1 MTRGR
6 LTRWLLALSA
16 AATLPAQADIK
27 VTIEGVEKE
36 MRSNVLTYL
45 SVERY
50 SDRKDVDQDMM
61 QRLYDRI
68 DGEVKEALHPFG
80 YYEPAVAAEF
90 RAEGK
95 DWQVAIAIR
104 PGEPV
109 RVREL
114 RVEVEGPGRDDPVFD
129 NVKNQDLLR
138 VGSLLNHGAYAKIKD
153 SLELAALSN
162 GYLAER
168 LVNPEMRVD
177 PDSYAASVNLVLDT
191 GPRYRFGKIDIQQDA
206 IRPGLMDRFL
216 RFREGDPYVDD
227 EVRNTQYALEDS
239 LFFSDVE
246 VNVDVNEADADT
258 LTVPVHITAGRS
270 RPTFSI
276 GGGYGTDTR
285 LRGTLA
291 WTDSRVNDR
300 GHRFR
305 AEIKASTNTRQIT
318 SRYDVPIGDPALERM
333 SLEYKNTYEPK
344 GDLNTNTNTLLP
356 SVTRVFGRW
365 QTVNSVAITRTTTTG
380 AAASKLT
387 STLLVPGIVIASVP
401 KGFLGEELF
410 SRTLYAEVLGSHHG
424 LGSDANFL
432 RLMLQSERDFDLN
445 YRWHLLLRGEVGT
458 TLVDD
463 FSEVPGIYRF
473 FAGGDRSVR
482 GFGYEKLSPKD
493 ADGNNIGG
501 KHLLVGSVEVVRD
514 IPWNLAVATFVD
526 FGNAFDN
533 FKDPREYSVGVGL
546 RYRAPG
552 VSIGIDFAKPLSE
565 PHSAIR
571 LHLNIAPKL

>member
-1 MTRGR
+1 
-6 LTRWLLALSA
+6 
-16 AATLPAQADIK
+16 
-27 VTIEGVEKE
+27 
-36 MRSNVLTYL
+36 VLTYL

-80 YYEPAVAAEF
+80 YYEPSVVAEF
-90 RAEGK
+90 RADGK
-95 DWQVAIAIR
+95 EDWRVAIAIK

-109 RVREL
+109 RIREL
-114 RVEVEGPGRDDPVFD
+114 SVAVEGPGRDDPVFD
-129 NVKNQDLLR
+129 SVKNQDLLR
-138 VGSLLNHGAYAKIKD
+138 IGSLLNHGAYAKIKD

-168 LVNPEMRVD
+168 LVKSEMRVD
-177 PDSYAASVNLVLDT
+177 PQGNAASVNLALDT
-191 GPRYRFGKIDIQQDA
+191 GPRYSFGKIDIQQDA
-206 IRPGLMDRFL
+206 IRPGLMERFL
-216 RFREGDPYVDD
+216 RFREGDPYIDD

-258 LTVPVHITAGRS
+258 LTVPVHISAGRS

-305 AEIKASTNTRQIT
+305 AEIKASANTRAIT

-333 SLEYKNTYEPK
+333 SLEYKNTVEPK
-344 GDLNTNTNTLLP
+344 GDLTTNTNTLRP
-356 SVTRVFGRW
+356 SVTRVSGRW
-365 QTVNSVAITRTTTTG
+365 QTVTSVAATRTTTTG
-380 AAASKLT
+380 GEASKLT
-387 STLLVPGIVIASVP
+387 STLLVPGIVLASVP

-410 SRTLYAEVLGSHHG
+410 SRTFYVEVLGSNRG

-432 RLMLQSERDFDLN
+432 RLLLQSERDFDLN
-445 YRWHLLLRGEVGT
+445 FRWHLLLRGEVGT
-458 TLVDD
+458 SVAND
-463 FSEVPGIYRF
+463 FSVVPAIYRF

-493 ADGNNIGG
+493 GAGNNIGG
-501 KHLLVGSVEVVRD
+501 KNLLVGSVEVVRD

-533 FKDPREYSVGVGL
+533 FKDPLEYSVGIGL

-552 VSIGIDFAKPLSE
+552 VSIGIDFAKPLSQ